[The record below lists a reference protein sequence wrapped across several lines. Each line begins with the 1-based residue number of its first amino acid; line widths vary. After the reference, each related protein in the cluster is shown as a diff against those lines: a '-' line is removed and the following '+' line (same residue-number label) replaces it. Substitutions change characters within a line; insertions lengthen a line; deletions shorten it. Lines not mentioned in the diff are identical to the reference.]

1 MSSVRCN
8 YCKELGHM
16 KFNCPKK
23 KKTQS
28 QYPTSSQTSASAIT
42 EVPVTPADAV
52 PVLNVGSAPSSSVA
66 SPAVPPEM
74 IQQWIPFIHAMSSA
88 LPSGTYSFTW
98 LIDSGASN
106 HMTGNVFLLTKST
119 PFSSSSSIFTADGT
133 ALSLSSF
140 GNMFSSCSSPSLSLT
155 GVFHVPRLAMNFLSL
170 GQLFDHGCTITFSH
184 TGCLAQDQLTGKTIG
199 RG

>member
-1 MSSVRCN
+1 
-8 YCKELGHM
+8 M

-28 QYPTSSQTSASAIT
+28 QYPTSSQTSASDIT

-133 ALSLSSF
+133 ALSLSSV